1 MIFPEERVGS
11 WMKSIFPMPNSD
23 PVQTYSLNFR
33 KQKEKNLAWDS
44 RRLASRRL
52 VRPMVQV
59 TLATRRL
66 VRTPST
72 FFPAKRPFFTQ
83 RTIPTIE
90 RKLTL
95 SWWCFFVFFTMWKSI
110 FFTGVVLSEFNLS
123 LRTDWFR
130 VDMKATEDGRLSFS
144 HHLTLLVEI
153 PTKKNLVMI
162 TQFFKT
168 CTTTFIKNEI
178 KMPCIG

>member
-1 MIFPEERVGS
+1 
-11 WMKSIFPMPNSD
+11 MKSIFPMPNSD
-23 PVQTYSLNFR
+23 PVQIYSLNFR
-33 KQKEKNLAWDS
+33 EQKEKNLAWDS

-95 SWWCFFVFFTMWKSI
+95 SWWCFFRILYNVKEKFFHRCCSFRIQSILENGLIPGGHESDKGRQTVFFTPLNPFGGDSDEEEPWDDY
-110 FFTGVVLSEFNLS
+110 TVLQN
-123 LRTDWFR
+123 
-130 VDMKATEDGRLSFS
+130 VHHHS
-144 HHLTLLVEI
+144 H
-153 PTKKNLVMI
+153 
-162 TQFFKT
+162 
-168 CTTTFIKNEI
+168 
-178 KMPCIG
+178 